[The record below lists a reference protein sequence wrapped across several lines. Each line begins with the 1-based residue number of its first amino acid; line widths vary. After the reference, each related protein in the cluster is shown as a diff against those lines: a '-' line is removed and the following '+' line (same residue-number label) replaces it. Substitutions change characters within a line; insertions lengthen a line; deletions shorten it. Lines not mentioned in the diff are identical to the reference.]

1 MIEINKEKA
10 DKLGFNINYL
20 ILVIVVEL
28 TSIISLIKCMKF
40 LLVKDFTEVNC
51 WSNNSFRVNFIM
63 ALVFLLIAIV
73 ISIKPISDKFH
84 HRALTRY
91 TIKSTDSV
99 RTINLDSRLEYT
111 IFESIVINLI
121 RVFIL

>member
-10 DKLGFNINYL
+10 DKLGFNITYL

-51 WSNNSFRVNFIM
+51 WSNNSFGVNFIM
-63 ALVFLLIAIV
+63 ALMFLLI
-73 ISIKPISDKFH
+73 SIILSLKPISDKFH
-84 HRALTRY
+84 HRELTRY

-99 RTINLDSRLEYT
+99 RTINLDSRLEDT
-111 IFESIVINLI
+111 IFESMIINLVV
-121 RVFIL
+121 VFIL

>member
-84 HRALTRY
+84 HRELIRY

-99 RTINLDSRLEYT
+99 RTINLDSRLEDT